1 MLENVM
7 GVEEKTKLDDE
18 GIETIK
24 ANARG
29 NYF

>member
-1 MLENVM
+1 M

-24 ANARG
+24 ANVRG
-29 NYF
+29 NYFELD